1 MQRNHPAHC
10 IYIYMYTRTYVCVYA
25 LYRDIHFQTNL
36 SKSKRVLVLSIRVF
50 QIPIT
55 SVVVRIFANWL
66 LQLWRLCKSNAPC
79 SS

>member
-1 MQRNHPAHC
+1 MYVYMH
-10 IYIYMYTRTYVCVYA
+10 YI
-25 LYRDIHFQTNL
+25 DIHFQTNL

-55 SVVVRIFANWL
+55 SVVRIFANWL